1 MLSSRFESQK
11 ALVEEILSLR
21 TKLSDS
27 ETEYTEEERQE
38 LIAQLQAKK
47 AEYEAIKPEECLIH
61 AEVGSKQI
69 TAVIADLTGIP
80 VNSMTGD
87 ELTKLTELPD
97 ILNDNIKVN
106 LKPLSKFT
114 KTCLLLWQIYAVPAH
129 HWAHYYL
136 LDQVV

>member
-1 MLSSRFESQK
+1 MKQS
-11 ALVEEILSLR
+11 
-21 TKLSDS
+21 
-27 ETEYTEEERQE
+27 
-38 LIAQLQAKK
+38 
-47 AEYEAIKPEECLIH
+47 KPEECLIH

-97 ILNDNIKVN
+97 ILNDNIKGQSQAIEQIHKN
-106 LKPLSKFT
+106 LLT
-114 KTCLLLWQIYAVPAH
+114 AMADLRLPAH

>member
-1 MLSSRFESQK
+1 M
-11 ALVEEILSLR
+11 
-21 TKLSDS
+21 
-27 ETEYTEEERQE
+27 
-38 LIAQLQAKK
+38 
-47 AEYEAIKPEECLIH
+47 
-61 AEVGSKQI
+61 GSKQI

-97 ILNDNIKVN
+97 ILNDNIKGQSRAIEQIHKN
-106 LKPLSKFT
+106 LLY
-114 KTCLLLWQIYAVPAH
+114 LLWQIYVRAGNF